1 MINPQLKSDS
11 CLVAL
16 SPNMRGAMFM
26 AFSQAAFT
34 TNDTL
39 VKLVSQHLGVGQ
51 IMFVRG
57 IFATALMAVLVWR
70 LRQWPSVA
78 SLKHPAVLARVAGE
92 LGGTTFFLIAL
103 ANLPIANVSAV
114 FQALPLVITVA
125 AALFFGEYV
134 GPRRWTA
141 ILIGFIGVLIIL
153 RPGFEGFN
161 SYSLYVLA
169 CVVCCAFRDL
179 ATRRIPAGVPTGFV
193 SLLTAA
199 SVALFGIVVAPSTGG
214 WKPLTTELLLLLG
227 GAAVFVLA
235 GYQAIIQS
243 MRVGD
248 LSFVAPFRYVSLI
261 WAIAAGYLVFE
272 SEPDAM
278 MLLGAAIV
286 VLSGLYMLYRERVVG
301 GAKPA
306 AEGIGAPTA
315 GDRA

>member
-1 MINPQLKSDS
+1 M
-11 CLVAL
+11 AL

-26 AFSQAAFT
+26 AFSQAAFS

-39 VKLVSQHLGVGQ
+39 IKLVSQHLGVGQ

-57 IFATALMAVLVWR
+57 VFATTLMAFLAWR
-70 LRQWPSVA
+70 MRQWPPLSI
-78 SLKHPAVLARVAGE
+78 LKRPAVLARVAGE
-92 LGGTTFFLIAL
+92 LAGTTFFLLAL

-114 FQALPLVITVA
+114 FLALPLVITVA

-141 ILIGFIGVLIIL
+141 ILIGFIGVLIIV
-153 RPGFEGFN
+153 RPGMEGFN

-179 ATRRIPAGVPTGFV
+179 ATRRIPADIPTGSV

-199 SVALFGIVVAPSTGG
+199 TVAGFGLMITPVIGG
-214 WKPLTTELLLLLG
+214 WASLTPELLGLLAA
-227 GAAVFVLA
+227 AAVFVLA

-243 MRVGD
+243 MRVGE

-261 WAIAAGYLVFE
+261 WAIAAGYLVFGTI
-272 SEPDAM
+272 PDGV
-278 MLLGAAIV
+278 MLIGAAIV
-286 VLSGLYMLYRERVVG
+286 VLSGVYMLYRERVVG
-301 GAKPA
+301 RTKPA

>member
-1 MINPQLKSDS
+1 
-11 CLVAL
+11 VAL

-34 TNDTL
+34 TNDAL

-51 IMFVRG
+51 IMFIRG
-57 IFATALMAVLVWR
+57 VFATALMAVLVWR
-70 LRQWPSVA
+70 LRQWPPLA
-78 SLKHPAVLARVAGE
+78 SLKHPAVLARIIGE

-125 AALFFGEYV
+125 AALFLGEYV

-141 ILIGFIGVLIIL
+141 ILVGFIGVLIIV
-153 RPGFEGFN
+153 RPGFDGFN

-179 ATRRIPAGVPTGFV
+179 ATRRIPADIPTGFV

-199 SVALFGIVVAPSTGG
+199 SVALFGIVIAPATGG
-214 WKPLTTELLLLLG
+214 WAQLTVERLLLLAT
-227 GAAVFVLA
+227 AAVFVLA

-261 WAIAAGYLVFE
+261 WAIAAGYLVFGTV
-272 SEPDAM
+272 PDAM
-278 MLLGAAIV
+278 MLLGATIV
-286 VLSGLYMLYRERVVG
+286 ILSGLYMLYRERIVG
-301 GAKPA
+301 KTKPA
-306 AEGIGAPTA
+306 AEGIAAPTA

>member
-1 MINPQLKSDS
+1 
-11 CLVAL
+11 
-16 SPNMRGAMFM
+16 MFM
-26 AFSQAAFT
+26 AFSQAAFS

-39 VKLVSQHLGVGQ
+39 IKLVSQHLGVGQ

-57 IFATALMAVLVWR
+57 VFATTLMAFLAWR
-70 LRQWPSVA
+70 MRQWPPLSI
-78 SLKHPAVLARVAGE
+78 LKRPAVLARVAGE
-92 LGGTTFFLIAL
+92 LAGTTFFLLAL

-114 FQALPLVITVA
+114 FLALPLVITVA

-141 ILIGFIGVLIIL
+141 ILIGFIGVLIIV
-153 RPGFEGFN
+153 RPGMEGFN

-179 ATRRIPAGVPTGFV
+179 ATRRIPADIPTGSV

-199 SVALFGIVVAPSTGG
+199 TVAGFGLMITPVIGG
-214 WKPLTTELLLLLG
+214 WASLTPELLGLLAA
-227 GAAVFVLA
+227 AAVFVLA

-243 MRVGD
+243 MRVGE

-261 WAIAAGYLVFE
+261 WAIAAGYLVFGTI
-272 SEPDAM
+272 PDGV
-278 MLLGAAIV
+278 MLIGAAIV
-286 VLSGLYMLYRERVVG
+286 VLSGVYMLYRERVVG
-301 GAKPA
+301 RTKPA

>member
-1 MINPQLKSDS
+1 M
-11 CLVAL
+11 AL

-39 VKLVSQHLGVGQ
+39 VKLVAQHLGVGQ

-57 IFATALMAVLVWR
+57 MFATLLMGILVWR
-70 LRQWPSVA
+70 LRQWPSLA
-78 SLKHPAVLARVAGE
+78 SLKHPAVLARIIGE

-141 ILIGFIGVLIIL
+141 ILIGFIGVLIIV
-153 RPGFEGFN
+153 RPGLEGFN

-179 ATRRIPAGVPTGFV
+179 ATRRIPAEIPTGFV
-193 SLLTAA
+193 SLLTAG
-199 SVALFGIVVAPSTGG
+199 SVAGFGLIITPVTGG
-214 WKPLTTELLLLLG
+214 WTPLTSELLMLLG
-227 GAAVFVLA
+227 GAAIFVLA

-243 MRVGD
+243 MRVGE

-261 WAIAAGYLVFE
+261 WAIAAGYLVFG
-272 SEPDAM
+272 SVPDGM
-278 MLLGAAIV
+278 MLLGSAIV
-286 VLSGLYMLYRERVVG
+286 IASGIYMLYRERIVG
-301 GAKPA
+301 RTKPA

>member
-1 MINPQLKSDS
+1 
-11 CLVAL
+11 VAL

-26 AFSQAAFT
+26 AFSQAAFS

-39 VKLVSQHLGVGQ
+39 IKLVSQHLGVGQ

-57 IFATALMAVLVWR
+57 VFATTLMAFLAWR
-70 LRQWPSVA
+70 MRQWPPLSI
-78 SLKHPAVLARVAGE
+78 LKRPAVLARVAGE
-92 LGGTTFFLIAL
+92 LAGTTFFLLAL

-114 FQALPLVITVA
+114 FLALPLVITVA

-141 ILIGFIGVLIIL
+141 ILIGFIGVLIIV
-153 RPGFEGFN
+153 RPGMEGFN

-179 ATRRIPAGVPTGFV
+179 ATRRIPADIPTGSV

-199 SVALFGIVVAPSTGG
+199 TVAGFGLMITPVIGG
-214 WKPLTTELLLLLG
+214 WASLTPELLGLLAA
-227 GAAVFVLA
+227 AAVFVLA

-243 MRVGD
+243 MRVGE

-261 WAIAAGYLVFE
+261 WAIAAGYLVFGTI
-272 SEPDAM
+272 PDGV
-278 MLLGAAIV
+278 MLIGAAIV
-286 VLSGLYMLYRERVVG
+286 VLSGVYMLYRERVVG
-301 GAKPA
+301 RTKPA